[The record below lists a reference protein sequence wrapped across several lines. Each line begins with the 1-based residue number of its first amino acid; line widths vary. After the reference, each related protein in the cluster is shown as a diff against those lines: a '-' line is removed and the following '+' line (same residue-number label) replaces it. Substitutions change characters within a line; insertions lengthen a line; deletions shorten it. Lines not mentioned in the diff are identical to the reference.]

1 MVKGLS
7 VNMACDL
14 LPDISKAEVEAPSD
28 VATVLKDGNYL
39 FTTKTCP
46 NCKMAESFLEKAKVP
61 YVIVDSEDNPELV
74 KAFGIMQAPTLV
86 VVKDGSFEKQSNA
99 SNIKKF
105 AEMMVKAKA

>member
-1 MVKGLS
+1 M
-7 VNMACDL
+7 
-14 LPDISKAEVEAPSD
+14 
-28 VATVLKDGNYL
+28 ATVLKDGNYL